1 MSIRDLI
8 PWGRDNGD
16 QAASLFRDGE
26 RDPFLSMHREV
37 NRLFRNSERLRRAD
51 EKPVDQLF
59 ATTLIDPVRP
69 RTSTTT

>member
-26 RDPFLSMHREV
+26 RDPFLSMP